1 MIVTIMVNALME
13 HVLVIKDGKEKIVVL
28 DHVRK
33 IVIFM
38 AAVIMVHACVMQDI
52 QEKFVK

>member
-1 MIVTIMVNALME
+1 MVNALME